1 VAVSLNQDQLK
12 RTIGLPGA
20 LGVTINQVIGGGI
33 VSLTGVAIGITGG
46 GTPWAYIIAVITII
60 LVSIPYASMASA
72 LPTVGGTYTW
82 PARVVHP
89 RLGFLNMW
97 LALMQQ
103 CALSL
108 YGLSAGIYLNSLAD
122 FFDPVV
128 VAVVIVSVFYVAN
141 LMGAAFSSRVGVW
154 LMVLML
160 LGFSV
165 FIIAGFGHIE
175 WNAYPEPLP
184 HGFTQ
189 LLSAAALLTFAT
201 MGSFGV
207 AELGREMKNPARDIP
222 LAMIGGTLIVG
233 LLYVLISIPAV
244 GVLPIAEVSG
254 QPLSVVAAEIM
265 PHGWWV
271 FFILGGAMVAI
282 VSTLNAQ
289 LLWGSKGLV
298 AATDDGW
305 LPAAFGRVNARFGTP
320 HWILTALFVL
330 GIAPA
335 LAGLDISVI
344 GTAASALVQVML
356 IAILLVSLRM
366 RYVMP
371 EVQARAPFTIPAWL
385 HWTLAVIGTAVNLYQ
400 IALLTADFTPVVWIA
415 LAVWLAVGVLITVLR
430 YPAVA
435 RILAARAAAAGAE
448 SAGRTADQAAEA
460 GAAPPSPRHTSP
472 HQAPPR

>member
-20 LGVTINQVIGGGI
+20 LSVTINQVIGGGI

-60 LVSIPYASMASA
+60 LVSIPYAAMASA
-72 LPTVGGTYTW
+72 VPAVGGTYTW
-82 PARVVHP
+82 PARVIDP
-89 RLGFLNMW
+89 RLGFINMW
-97 LALMQQ
+97 MALMQQ

-108 YGLSAGIYLNSLAD
+108 YGLSAGIYLHSLAD
-122 FFDPVV
+122 FFNPVI
-128 VAVVIVSVFYVAN
+128 VAVVIVSIFYIAN
-141 LMGAAFSSRVGVW
+141 LMGAAFSSRMGIW
-154 LMVLML
+154 LMIVMII
-160 LGFSV
+160 GFAT
-165 FIIAGFGHIE
+165 FIITGFGHIA
-175 WNAYPEPLP
+175 WNTYPEPLP

-207 AELGREMKNPARDIP
+207 AELGREMKNPSRDIP
-222 LAMIGGTLIVG
+222 LAMIGGTLVVG
-233 LLYVLISIPAV
+233 LLYVLIAIPAV
-244 GVLPIAEVSG
+244 GVLPITEVAD
-254 QPLSVVAAEIM
+254 QPLSIVAAEIM

-271 FFILGGAMVAI
+271 FFIIGGAMVAI
-282 VSTLNAQ
+282 ISTLNAQ

-330 GIAPA
+330 GIVPA
-335 LAGLDISVI
+335 IAGLDISNI
-344 GTAASALVQVML
+344 GTAASALVQIML
-356 IAILLVSLRM
+356 IIILIVSLRM

-371 EVQARAPFTIPAWL
+371 EAIARAPFTIPGRL
-385 HWTLAVIGTAVNLYQ
+385 HWALTVIGTAVNLYQ
-400 IALLTADFTPVVWIA
+400 ITLLTADFTPVVWIA
-415 LAVWLAVGVLITVLR
+415 LAAWLVLGILIAVFR

-435 RILAARAAAAGAE
+435 RLLASRDGAIGAAGTPGVSDAE
-448 SAGRTADQAAEA
+448 DPN
-460 GAAPPSPRHTSP
+460 APILRKRKL
-472 HQAPPR
+472 PPQ

>member
-1 VAVSLNQDQLK
+1 MAVSLNQDQLK

-33 VSLTGVAIGITGG
+33 VSLTRVAIGITGG

-448 SAGRTADQAAEA
+448 SAGRTADQTAEA